1 MVFFVEKKE
10 LFGCWSIS
18 QFIQHNSD
26 VNIQMDISIGKMKL
40 LYDREWYDKTAKSFG
55 HWHLLGLMNSS
66 HYWAD
71 FWRISNLN
79 VWAVHEIFVASKLQ
93 AHKIRIRI
101 YDFWNQLYKL
111 EKQAVCRRI
120 PEKIRCKSFEIVI
133 IKYICT
139 FSCTR

>member
-1 MVFFVEKKE
+1 MLINLVVFFVEKKE

-93 AHKIRIRI
+93 AHKNPNSNIW
-101 YDFWNQLYKL
+101 FLKP
-111 EKQAVCRRI
+111 AV
-120 PEKIRCKSFEIVI
+120 
-133 IKYICT
+133 
-139 FSCTR
+139 